1 MVRKATS
8 YDVAARAGVS
18 RTAVSLVLNGRG
30 DGMIAPEKQQAVRD
44 AARELDYRP
53 NAVARSLRS
62 QRTHTIGVVTDAI
75 ATQAFGGD
83 LIEGATEVAR
93 LHDHLLLV
101 VDSHFD
107 AEREAAAYD
116 TLRNR
121 QVDGFLF
128 AAMGM
133 RPYVPPALLR
143 SAPAVL
149 ANCFDPEAAVPAVVA
164 DELAGGRAAA
174 QVVVEA
180 GHRDIVLLAG
190 TTDVEAAKHRNEGYA
205 QVLSEAGLTPRAPVP
220 TGWDIDKGYRAAMSV
235 LGSAERPTAV
245 LCANDRVA
253 VGVFLAAARLGLSI
267 PGDLSV
273 VGYDDDENV
282 APHLVP
288 GLTTVALPHRAIGER
303 AMALLLARIDG
314 VEGDTASELLPCP
327 VRIRESVGP
336 PRS

>member
-1 MVRKATS
+1 MVREATS

-53 NAVARSLRS
+53 NAVARSLRN
-62 QRTHTIGVVTDAI
+62 QRTHIIGVVTDAI
-75 ATQAFGGD
+75 TTQAYGGD
-83 LIEGATEVAR
+83 LIEGATDVAR
-93 LHDHLLLV
+93 EADHLLLV

-107 AEREAAAYD
+107 TEHEAAAYE

-128 AAMGM
+128 AAMGL
-133 RPYVPPALLR
+133 RSYEPPPLLH

-149 ANCFDPEAAVPAVVA
+149 ANCFDPDATVPAVHA

-174 QVVVEA
+174 RLVVEA

-190 TTDVEAAKHRNEGYA
+190 TPDVEATHHRVEGYR
-205 QVLSEAGLTPRAPVP
+205 QVLTEAGLAPRAPIT
-220 TGWDIDKGYRAAMSV
+220 TGWDIDKGYHAALSV
-235 LGSAERPTAV
+235 LDSEDPPTAV

-253 VGVFLAAARLGLSI
+253 VGVFLAAARLGRSI
-267 PGDLSV
+267 PEDLSV

-303 AMALLLARIDG
+303 AMALLLKRIDG
-314 VEGDTASELLPCP
+314 DEVDTSPELLPCP
-327 VRIRESVGP
+327 IRIRDSVAP
-336 PRS
+336 PQA